1 MTLGSQILFQW
12 EQRKE
17 KVYHNYSIYGW
28 DLILMPAMR
37 DNVVEF
43 MTGVHCDAIDRV
55 VTKLYEPPC
64 PNKSKEIEG

>member
-1 MTLGSQILFQW
+1 
-12 EQRKE
+12 
-17 KVYHNYSIYGW
+17 
-28 DLILMPAMR
+28 MPAMR